1 MKKSG
6 ETKATDKTEHNAT
19 DEAPTTTASVDDS
32 TVETVKQF
40 WMFIYDGI
48 SLKWKLFKT
57 NSCVSTECINIK
69 SKQIFK
75 NNLYKVNI
83 SI

>member
-48 SLKWKLFKT
+48 SLKWKLFKRRT
-57 NSCVSTECINIK
+57 VVFPQSVPILNQNK
-69 SKQIFK
+69 FF
-75 NNLYKVNI
+75 
-83 SI
+83 